1 MNAPGWWREGGLIPL
16 LLSPISA
23 LWAIGGLVRGLGV
36 TPYHPSIPLICV
48 GNVTVGGSG
57 KTPVVQALVRELIA
71 RGRTPGILSRG
82 HGGSERGPLLVE
94 PDTHDASRVGDE
106 PLLHARL
113 APTVIARD
121 RAEGARLLETLGV
134 DIIVMDDGLQNPSLR
149 PSAAI
154 LVVDAATGLGNN
166 RLMPAGPLRET
177 VASAL
182 AKCQAIA
189 IVGEEAGTLPAPLAG
204 SSLPVFRAQ
213 IEPRAEPEQ
222 ARGQTGGRFLGRR
235 VLAFAGI
242 GRPEKLAETL
252 TGLGAEV
259 VELRPFADHHRYR
272 PDEIRALI
280 ERAETLDAQLVTTAK
295 DHVRLP
301 PEFSQPDLRD
311 SKTGPVVDVVEV
323 DLVWTEPSA
332 VSAWLD
338 LHG

>member
-1 MNAPGWWREGGLIPL
+1 MKAPGWWREDGLIPR
-16 LLSPISA
+16 LLSPMSA
-23 LWAIGGLVRGLGV
+23 LWALGGLVRGLGV
-36 TPYHPSIPLICV
+36 TPYSPSIPLICV

-71 RGRTPGILSRG
+71 RGRKPGILSRG

-94 PDTHDASRVGDE
+94 PDIHDTGRVGDE

-121 RAEGARLLETLGV
+121 RAEGARLLESLGV

-154 LVVDAATGLGNN
+154 LVVDAVAGLGNN

-189 IVGEEAGTLPAPLAG
+189 LIGNGSEALPTPLAA
-204 SSLPVFRAQ
+204 SSLPIFRAR
-213 IEPRAEPEQ
+213 IEPRAQPEQ
-222 ARGQTGGRFLGRR
+222 VRGQFEGRR

-259 VELRPFADHHRYR
+259 VELRPFPDHHRYR
-272 PDEIRALI
+272 PDEIKALI
-280 ERAETLDAQLVTTAK
+280 ARAKALDAQLVTTAK

-301 PEFSQPDLRD
+301 PELQD
-311 SKTGPVVDVVEV
+311 SGAGPAVAVIEV
-323 DLVWTEPSA
+323 DLVWAEPSK

-338 LHG
+338 RHG